1 MQAKFSV
8 VLITKNAAQHLSKCL
23 ESCQFADEIVVID
36 SGSEDETV
44 AIANSYGAKT
54 IYQKWL
60 GFGPQKQFAIEQ
72 ASHDWVLCLDA
83 DEWLSVKLS
92 TNIKNIL
99 TYPQCLAYRFPRSNR
114 FMGKFLR
121 HGEGYPDLS
130 LRLFDRRYAKW
141 SNDSVHE
148 KVITSSTV
156 GTLQGDLMH
165 ESGEDIALYLS
176 KQNRYTTLQALT
188 LHTRGKKAGTAK
200 LVFSPILRFFKFY
213 IFKQGFRDGLP
224 GFVHITIGCM
234 NSFIK
239 YAKLRE
245 LTRLKS
251 LK

>member
-1 MQAKFSV
+1 M
-8 VLITKNAAQHLSKCL
+8 
-23 ESCQFADEIVVID
+23 VICK
-36 SGSEDETV
+36 
-44 AIANSYGAKT
+44 IIHK
-54 IYQKWL
+54 YQK
-60 GFGPQKQFAIEQ
+60 
-72 ASHDWVLCLDA
+72 HTD
-83 DEWLSVKLS
+83 LS
-92 TNIKNIL
+92 TMLGLSLSSKQSL
-99 TYPQCLAYRFPRSNR
+99 Y
-114 FMGKFLR
+114 GKFLR